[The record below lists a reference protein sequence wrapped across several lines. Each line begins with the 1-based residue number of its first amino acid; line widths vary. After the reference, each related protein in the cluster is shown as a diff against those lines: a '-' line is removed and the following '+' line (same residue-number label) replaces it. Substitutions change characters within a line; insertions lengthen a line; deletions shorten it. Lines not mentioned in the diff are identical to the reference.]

1 MRILLNGEDREIDD
15 GLTISGL
22 LVEIGIDPSQ
32 KGSAVAVNGE
42 IALRQEWAA
51 SALQAGDR
59 VDIIRAVQGG

>member
-1 MRILLNGEDREIDD
+1 MHIVLNGESRDIDD

-22 LVEIGIDPSQ
+22 LVEIGIDPTQ

-42 IALRQEWAA
+42 IALRQEWET
-51 SALQAGDR
+51 SVLQAGDR